1 MRQSELLSSIRG
13 SWLTKVPL
21 RLAKGEVLR
30 ENITDLLNRFFDL
43 LLQAVETG
51 DPSWLIP
58 VLDEMLETRTQS
70 DLENVEGSFTQMFNQ
85 IILGTFEVINARLN
99 AQNAILLIDAVLP
112 NFLESLDYAARKE
125 TILQVKHISRE
136 LEKANATL
144 ERLEKSKSDFIA
156 VAAHELK
163 TPLTL
168 IEGYS
173 GMLYDLVPKDDYSQ
187 AIILLKGM
195 DNGIGRLREIV
206 DDMIDISLIDNNL
219 LKLQYQ
225 PVWVGRLL
233 SGLEKEIKPI
243 LKERSQLLKIRKF
256 QGSDEMTFADAE
268 RLFQA
273 YRNIMLN
280 AIKYTPDGGT
290 ILINGRLLPG
300 FIETTIADSG
310 IGIDPGN
317 HSRIFEKFG
326 RIGEVSLHSSGKTKY
341 KGGGPGLGL
350 SITKGIIEAHGGAVW
365 VESPGFDEVN
375 CPGSTFHLL
384 LPVRKTAPDERTAR
398 LFSPFSE
405 P

>member
-13 SWLTKVPL
+13 SWIAKVPR
-21 RLAKGEVLR
+21 RLANGEALR
-30 ENITDLLNRFFDL
+30 ENIADVLNRFFDL
-43 LLQAVETG
+43 LVQAVETG

-58 VLDEMLETRTQS
+58 SLDELLETHTQS
-70 DLENVEGSFTQMFNQ
+70 NLEIVESSFTQMFNQ
-85 IILGTFEVINARLN
+85 IISGTFEVIGDQLN
-99 AQNAILLIDAVLP
+99 SPDAILLINVVLP

-144 ERLEKSKSDFIA
+144 ERSEKSKSDFIA

-195 DNGIGRLREIV
+195 NNGTSRLREIV

-225 PVWVGRLL
+225 PLWVGRLL
-233 SGLEKEIKPI
+233 RGLEKEIKPI
-243 LKERSQLLKIRKF
+243 LQERNQVLKIRPY

-273 YRNIMLN
+273 FRNIMLN

-310 IGIDPGN
+310 IGIDPVN

-350 SITKGIIEAHGGAVW
+350 SITKGIIEAHGGAIW

-384 LPVRKTAPDERTAR
+384 LPIRKTAPDERTAR
-398 LFSPFSE
+398 LFSPL
-405 P
+405 